1 MSLVSFAGSNSTST
15 RQGGD
20 KRKRRWREGWGG
32 GRLFKGGD
40 YFEYFH
46 QRGTI
51 TRGTAI
57 IRGNTVG
64 HHQFNRSDVQ
74 IIELAR

>member
-1 MSLVSFAGSNSTST
+1 MARGV
-15 RQGGD
+15 
-20 KRKRRWREGWGG
+20 GG

-46 QRGTI
+46 QRGAI
-51 TRGTAI
+51 IRGTAI

-64 HHQFNRSDVQ
+64 HHQFNGSDVQ
-74 IIELAR
+74 IIKLAR